1 MSGIRLSSEF
11 LTQLKLRCNIV
22 DVIGSY
28 MVLKR
33 AGSNYNGLCPFHN
46 EKTASFTVF
55 TRSDSF
61 YCFGC
66 GAGGDV
72 ITFVM
77 KAENVDYMSAVEI
90 LAKRCGMELPVG
102 EDVLAESNRRKRIL
116 EMNVAAAKFFRSELA
131 SGKYPKASEYVK
143 QRGLDGIAS
152 KKYGIGYAPDTWESL
167 AEHLRS
173 LGFTGSEMQEG
184 FLCGRTKN
192 GKLFDYYRDRI
203 IFPIIDTL
211 GNVIGFGGRA
221 MGDVKPKYLNSNDTP
236 AFKKRRNL
244 FSLNYA
250 KNSPDDCFIL
260 CEGYTDVIALYKAG
274 ITSAVASLGTALTD
288 EQASLMKKYKSKVII
303 CYDGDEAGKKATKR
317 AIPIL
322 SQAGLEIKVL
332 SVPEG
337 LDPDEYLKKYGAERF
352 RRLMN
357 ESGGEFEYQA
367 EEIYSKYDLDDTED
381 KLKAAGEIC
390 RLLATVY
397 SDVRRGVYI
406 NAAAKRLDVPAENIK
421 RDVDRLRARARK
433 HDEKEETSKMI
444 RQTAGYADPINPD
457 RAKDLGAC
465 RAEEAVLGM
474 MLFDPEYIERECD
487 GQAVEEDDFFTSFN
501 KRVFSSVKKIMREE
515 GRVDVSVL
523 GAEYSPDEMGRITGM
538 RVARAGL
545 ENNGHE
551 VFEEN
556 VRAMRKHTG
565 GLTRVQT
572 GGIDDI
578 LSIIKSKSAA
588 ERKGD

>member
-1 MSGIRLSSEF
+1 
-11 LTQLKLRCNIV
+11 
-22 DVIGSY
+22 

-33 AGSNYNGLCPFHN
+33 AGSNYNGSCPFHS
-46 EKTASFTVF
+46 EKTPSFTVF
-55 TRSDSF
+55 PRTDSF

-102 EDVLAESNRRKRIL
+102 GDMLAESNKRKRIL
-116 EMNVAAAKFFRSELA
+116 EMNLAAAKYFRSALA
-131 SGKYPKASEYVK
+131 SGKYPKATEYVRS
-143 QRGLDGIAS
+143 RGLDGIAA
-152 KKYGIGYAPDTWESL
+152 KKYGIGYAPEAYGAL
-167 AEHLRS
+167 AKHLSS
-173 LGFTGSEMQEG
+173 LGFIESEMKEG
-184 FLCGRTKN
+184 FLCGRSAN
-192 GKLFDYYRDRI
+192 GSLYDYYRDRI
-203 IFPIIDTL
+203 IFPIIDTA

-250 KNSPDDCFIL
+250 KNSADDYFIL

-274 ITSAVASLGTALTD
+274 FTSAVASLGTALTD
-288 EQASLMKKYKSKVII
+288 EQASVMKKYKSKVII

-317 AIPIL
+317 AIAIL
-322 SQAGLEIKVL
+322 TQAGLEIKVL
-332 SVPEG
+332 SIPDG

-352 RRLMN
+352 RRLI
-357 ESGGEFEYQA
+357 SDSSGEFEYRS
-367 EEIYSKYDLDDTED
+367 EEIYSKYDLDITED

-390 RLLATVY
+390 ALLAGVY

-406 NAAAKRLDVPAENIK
+406 NDTAKRLELPAENIK
-421 RDVDRLRARARK
+421 RDVDRLRARAAKRE
-433 HDEKEETSKMI
+433 DKEETRQMI
-444 RQTAGYADPINPD
+444 QHTAGYADPINPD
-457 RAKDLGAC
+457 RARDLGAC

-474 MLFDPEYIERECD
+474 MLFEPGYIEKECD
-487 GQAVEEDDFFTSFN
+487 GAAVDEDDFYTAFN
-501 KRVFSSVKKIMREE
+501 KRVFCSIRGIIRDE
-515 GRVDVSVL
+515 GSLDIGVL
-523 GAEYSPDEMGRITGM
+523 GSEYTPDEMGRITGM
-538 RVARAGL
+538 RIARAML
-545 ENNGHE
+545 ENNSTP

-556 VRAMRKHTG
+556 VRVMRKHTS

-572 GGIDDI
+572 GDIDDI

-588 ERKGD
+588 GRKGD